1 MKLGQGRLWVAVR
14 VITRQAWHGKFH
26 VGAQTLQ
33 PIRTRLAGRSGH
45 NATNFARQV
54 LCWRANLTAG
64 RSGHNAP
71 SLARQVLC
79 WRANITAGRSGHNA
93 TNLARQ
99 VCRLLRRLLLWLIN
113 SRHHRGHFGF

>member
-1 MKLGQGRLWVAVR
+1 MVVSTRVAVR
-14 VITRQAWHGKFH
+14 VITRQAWRGKFD

-45 NATNFARQV
+45 NATN
-54 LCWRANLTAG
+54 
-64 RSGHNAP
+64 
-71 SLARQVLC
+71 LARQVLC
-79 WRANITAGRSGHNA
+79 WRANFTAGRSGHNA